1 MRTRLILTGSAVF
14 LTALV
19 ALVIGRHVTGAYMD
33 EIFHVPQAMRYCEG
47 NFSYYD
53 TKLTTPPGLYLVS
66 LALMLPTS
74 IATLIT
80 GEFNPCSITLLRSTN
95 LIFYAASIPLIAA
108 LLARPGQSS
117 TRNSLEAIV
126 ISLFP
131 VSYFFSFLYYTD
143 AGSTFFSL
151 LALLLSSNDR
161 HVASAATSLI
171 AMSFRQTNVIWM
183 LYSAATTIIRT
194 LTNKENPVTRGSL
207 NTELTIRNLGSLV
220 FLSII
225 HVGHLI
231 TVLWPYLLSLTFFG
245 GFIVWNGG
253 IVLGDKS
260 NHVAQPHV
268 VQMLYFV
275 GFSTFFLIPTSKIQD
290 RVKTFLTLLQNSLF
304 SPVTALAIPLS
315 MCVIAA
321 IISRFTIEH
330 PFLLADNRH
339 YTFYIWK
346 YMFRSSPYIRYALTP
361 AYMFCLW
368 FCWKHV
374 ASATSGMHAA
384 ILFACIALVL
394 IPSPLLEFRY
404 FIIPFML
411 LRLHARPSWKGLVAE
426 FLLYVGVNAFTIWM
440 FVMRPFE
447 WPQEPGVLQ
456 RFMY

>member
-33 EIFHVPQAMRYCEG
+33 EIFHVPQAQRYCEG
-47 NFSYYD
+47 SFSYYD
-53 TKLTTPPGLYLVS
+53 AKLTTPPGLYLVS
-66 LALMLPTS
+66 LGLMLPTS
-74 IATLIT
+74 IATLIAS
-80 GEFNPCSITLLRSTN
+80 EFNPCSITLLRSTN
-95 LIFYAASIPLIAA
+95 LIFYTASIPLIAA
-108 LLARPGQSS
+108 LLARPGLSS
-117 TRNSLEAIV
+117 TRNTLEAIV

-161 HVASAATSLI
+161 HIASAATSLI

-225 HVGHLI
+225 HVGFLI
-231 TVLWPYLLSLTFFG
+231 TVLWPYLLSLTLFG

-304 SPVTALAIPLS
+304 SPVTALAIPVS

-374 ASATSGMHAA
+374 ASATSGIHAA

-411 LRLHARPSWKGLVAE
+411 LRLYARPSWKGLAAE
-426 FLLYVGVNAFTIWM
+426 FLLYVGVNTFTIWM